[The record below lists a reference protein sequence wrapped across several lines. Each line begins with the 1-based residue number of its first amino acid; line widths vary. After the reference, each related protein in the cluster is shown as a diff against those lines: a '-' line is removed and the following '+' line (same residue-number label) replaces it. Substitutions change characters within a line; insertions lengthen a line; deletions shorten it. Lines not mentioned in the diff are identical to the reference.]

1 MKCRRPV
8 ERKKGLAEEG
18 AGAGHAGQPHPR
30 KRMKRADEGLIIVEV
45 ASVGDAIGDR
55 PDLGHPARGGEHG
68 DHTQGFAA
76 YISILP

>member
-1 MKCRRPV
+1 
-8 ERKKGLAEEG
+8 
-18 AGAGHAGQPHPR
+18 
-30 KRMKRADEGLIIVEV
+30 MKRADEGLIIVEV

-68 DHTQGFAA
+68 DHTQEFAA